1 MKKTIILIISIII
14 IMTINIYSFS
24 EADTD
29 NYEISIND
37 IESEAAILINAN
49 TGQILFEKN
58 IRTKLYPAS
67 TTKLLT
73 ALIIAENIN
82 LNEEITIDKQSPFTK
97 GSRIYIREGEIF
109 TVEQLLNALLVESA
123 NDVADALAIYYS
135 GSIEEFAKVM
145 NEKAIELGTINS
157 NFVNPNGLN
166 NKEHY
171 TTAYDLSLIS
181 KAAYH
186 NTIIKSIISKTRY
199 SIPPTNKVDETR
211 YLKSSNK
218 FLYSEDNNYLL
229 DYRNKKIFAKY
240 DIINGM
246 KTGYTDDAK
255 NCLVS
260 SAIVNDREL
269 ISVVLKSTGRNI
281 YTDSR
286 KLIDYGMYALNK
298 KIYYQK
304 NEIIKELELNNFK
317 KSKIKALAKE
327 DIEILVKDNY
337 DLSKISTEININ
349 NLELPIEREE
359 VIGNFIITY
368 NDRIISSVD
377 LISNIAVNNNVLLN
391 DITETFEKKMNFG
404 YKTVI
409 LIILKLILAFLIWR
423 VIITFIRYNLEKKNC

>member
-1 MKKTIILIISIII
+1 
-14 IMTINIYSFS
+14 MTISIYSFS
-24 EADTD
+24 EEDID

-37 IESEAAILINAN
+37 IESEAGILINAN

-58 IRTKLYPAS
+58 IHTKLYPAS

-73 ALIIAENIN
+73 ALIIAENVN
-82 LNEEITIDKQSPFTK
+82 LNEQVTIDKQSPFTE

-109 TVEQLLNALLVESA
+109 TIEQLLNALLVESA

-157 NFVNPNGLN
+157 NFVNPSGLN

-171 TTAYDLSLIS
+171 TTAYDLSIIS
-181 KAAYH
+181 KEAYH
-186 NTIIKSIISKTRY
+186 NTIIKSIISKSTY

-218 FLYSEDNNYLL
+218 FLYSEENSYLL
-229 DYRNKKIFAKY
+229 DYRDKKIFAKY
-240 DIINGM
+240 DIVNGM

-269 ISVVLKSTGRNI
+269 ISIVLKSTGRNI

-298 KIYYQK
+298 KVYYQK
-304 NEIIKELELNNFK
+304 NEIVKELELNNFK
-317 KSKIKALAKE
+317 KSKIKVLAKE
-327 DIEILVKDNY
+327 DVEVLLKDDY
-337 DLSKISTEININ
+337 DLSKVSTEININ
-349 NLELPIEREE
+349 NLKLPIEKEG
-359 VIGNFIITY
+359 VIGSFIVTY
-368 NDRIISSVD
+368 NDQIISSVN
-377 LISNIAVNNNVLLN
+377 LISNIAVNDNVLLN
-391 DITETFEKKMNFG
+391 DITETFEEKINFS
-404 YKTVI
+404 YKTI
-409 LIILKLILAFLIWR
+409 IFMILKLILAFFIWR
-423 VIITFIRYNLEKKNC
+423 VIITFIRYNLEKKGL